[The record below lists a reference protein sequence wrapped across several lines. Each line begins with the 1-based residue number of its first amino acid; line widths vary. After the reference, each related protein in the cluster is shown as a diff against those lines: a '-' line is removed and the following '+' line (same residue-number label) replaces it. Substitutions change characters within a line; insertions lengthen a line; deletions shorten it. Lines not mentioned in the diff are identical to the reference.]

1 MNWENYKP
9 IISQIAIVVAGVLV
23 ANQVQRLMNKSKLLK
38 PKEA

>member
-9 IISQIAIVVAGVLV
+9 LISQIAIVVAGVLL
-23 ANQVQRLMNKSKLLK
+23 ANQVQKLMDKSKIMK